1 MLVHVVLMRLR
12 SRASSTALRDLERRV
27 RDLAEAVAGPYAC
40 FVGPNVTEEPLSQE
54 YEFGFALRFASH
66 AELDAYHV
74 NPAHLP
80 ISLAIRDVARRIL
93 VFDCAA

>member
-12 SRASSTALRDLERRV
+12 SGASSAALRELERRV
-27 RDLAEAVAGPYAC
+27 RDLAEAVAGPNAC
-40 FVGPNVTEEPLSQE
+40 VVGPNITEEPLSQE

>member
-27 RDLAEAVAGPYAC
+27 RDLAEAVAGPNAC

-93 VFDCAA
+93 VVDCAA